1 MRSASKL
8 IFILMAI
15 SFVVGFLLLET
26 SGILNTSAVTTST
39 AVAEVNGQD
48 ILYTQWQQQV
58 SQAAEQERTRR
69 GRTLNGDEMQQLEQR
84 VLDDMINNVLLEQE
98 YKKRGMHNRHTRIYM
113 LTTSTLED
121 ERKKIMDTGIIVDY
135 FEKPLS
141 EKHIRKIIN
150 DLLVAK

>member
-1 MRSASKL
+1 MLQQMRSASKL

-39 AVAEVNGQD
+39 AVAEVNGED

-69 GRTLNGDEMQQLEQR
+69 GRSLNGDEMQSSSSACW
-84 VLDDMINNVLLEQE
+84 M
-98 YKKRGMHNRHTRIYM
+98 T
-113 LTTSTLED
+113 
-121 ERKKIMDTGIIVDY
+121 
-135 FEKPLS
+135 
-141 EKHIRKIIN
+141 
-150 DLLVAK
+150 

>member
-1 MRSASKL
+1 MIRNKRILL
-8 IFILMAI
+8 IDDNHALKFLTRMLLRDEKH
-15 SFVVGFLLLET
+15 VGIIDDAANGIAALEHLENPENTPDIIFLDMNMPRMNGYEFLL
-26 SGILNTSAVTTST
+26 
-39 AVAEVNGQD
+39 
-48 ILYTQWQQQV
+48 
-58 SQAAEQERTRR
+58 
-69 GRTLNGDEMQQLEQR
+69 
-84 VLDDMINNVLLEQE
+84 E

>member
-1 MRSASKL
+1 MLQQMRSASKI

-26 SGILNTSAVTTST
+26 SGILNSSAVTTST

-58 SQAAEQERTRR
+58 AQSAEQERNRR
-69 GRTLNGDEMQQLEQR
+69 GRSLNGDEMHQLEQR

-98 YKKRGMHNRHTRIYM
+98 FKRRGITVRTRSTCSRKSDM
-113 LTTSTLED
+113 NPRRKASVDSSRTSPSSENTS
-121 ERKKIMDTGIIVDY
+121 G
-135 FEKPLS
+135 EKWT
-141 EKHIRKIIN
+141 
-150 DLLVAK
+150 

>member
-1 MRSASKL
+1 MIRNKRILL
-8 IFILMAI
+8 IDDNHALKFLTRMLLRDEKH
-15 SFVVGFLLLET
+15 VGIIDDAANGIAALEHLENPENTPDIIFLDMNMPRMNGYEFLL
-26 SGILNTSAVTTST
+26 
-39 AVAEVNGQD
+39 
-48 ILYTQWQQQV
+48 
-58 SQAAEQERTRR
+58 
-69 GRTLNGDEMQQLEQR
+69 
-84 VLDDMINNVLLEQE
+84 E
-98 YKKRGMHNRHTRIYM
+98 YKKRGLHNRHTRIYM